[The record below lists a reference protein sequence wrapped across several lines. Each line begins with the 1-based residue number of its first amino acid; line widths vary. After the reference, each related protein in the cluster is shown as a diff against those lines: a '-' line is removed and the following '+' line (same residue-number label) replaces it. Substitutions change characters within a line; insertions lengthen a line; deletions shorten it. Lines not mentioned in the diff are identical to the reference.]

1 MPSNASR
8 NAHALSP
15 YVPRLLACWILDS
28 NAERTPAHVASRWI
42 LIPGTPS
49 GATVGGSV
57 MNSCFR
63 TVEAGVFTSTDKTA
77 LNALY

>member
-1 MPSNASR
+1 LNCVCEISNGKK
-8 NAHALSP
+8 
-15 YVPRLLACWILDS
+15 RLGA
-28 NAERTPAHVASRWI
+28 I

-63 TVEAGVFTSTDKTA
+63 TVEAGVFTSSDKTA
-77 LNALY
+77 LGALY